1 MYANKAKND
10 KRRTV
15 TEITNGF
22 LISFPYEEIYIRFKV
37 FSAVTMDTI
46 FWDVTL

>member
-1 MYANKAKND
+1 MYENKAKNG
-10 KRRTV
+10 KRTII
-15 TEITNGF
+15 EIANGF

-37 FSAVTMDTI
+37 FSAVTVNII